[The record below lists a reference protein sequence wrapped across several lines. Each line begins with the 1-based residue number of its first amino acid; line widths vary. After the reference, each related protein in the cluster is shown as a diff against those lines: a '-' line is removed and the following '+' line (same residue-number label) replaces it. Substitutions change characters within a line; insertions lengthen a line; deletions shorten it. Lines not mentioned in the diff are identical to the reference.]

1 MGCSDKH
8 TFELNR
14 LSPLISPYHRS
25 RLAYVPRNTL
35 TTTWSLRNR
44 VKKEGGSVTAPQC
57 GAEDV
62 SLTSEGRERLT
73 GEPDGPGGPRAPDS
87 PWKRDTKKTA
97 KGGLWF

>member
-1 MGCSDKH
+1 M
-8 TFELNR
+8 
-14 LSPLISPYHRS
+14 
-25 RLAYVPRNTL
+25 
-35 TTTWSLRNR
+35 
-44 VKKEGGSVTAPQC
+44 TAPQC